1 MSWEKVLK
9 EEWGDDTYINDVEM
23 ENTESYQRKLNSL
36 RDDER
41 GNPISKLLGMLG
53 HEATGEL
60 NGEEYEITLDIE
72 KLQTKMIRNFQDR
85 IKNAEKNAE
94 R

>member
-1 MSWEKVLK
+1 MSWKNIVKSNLRETDWNKVYD
-9 EEWGDDTYINDVEM
+9 EDT
-23 ENTESYQRKLNSL
+23 TSYQRMLSELKE
-36 RDDER
+36 DIR

-60 NGEEYEITLDIE
+60 NSEEYEITLDIE
-72 KLQTKMIRNFQDR
+72 KLKTKMIRNFQDR
-85 IKNAEKNAE
+85 IKNAE

>member
-1 MSWEKVLK
+1 MSWENIIK
-9 EEWGDDTYINDVEM
+9 NVEM
-23 ENTESYQRKLNSL
+23 ENTESYQRKLRTL
-36 RDDER
+36 KYDER

-60 NGEEYEITLDIE
+60 TYEETEIIMDIE
-72 KLQTKMIRNFQDR
+72 RLRVKMIENFQDR
-85 IKNAEKNAE
+85 IKNAE

>member
-1 MSWEKVLK
+1 
-9 EEWGDDTYINDVEM
+9 M
-23 ENTESYQRKLNSL
+23 ENTESYQRKLRTL
-36 RDDER
+36 KYDER

-60 NGEEYEITLDIE
+60 TYEETEIIMDIE
-72 KLQTKMIRNFQDR
+72 RLRVKMIENFQDR
-85 IKNAEKNAE
+85 IKNAE

>member
-1 MSWEKVLK
+1 MSWEDIVK
-9 EEWGDDTYINDVEM
+9 NVEM
-23 ENTESYQRKLNSL
+23 ENTESYQRKLSSL
-36 RDDER
+36 KYDER

-72 KLQTKMIRNFQDR
+72 KLKTKMIRNFQDR
-85 IKNAEKNAE
+85 IKNVE